1 MDDSTGPQVGKRVF
15 SGTSSRV
22 EAMGMEL
29 TRVEPLDAETADEV
43 EQLISATFAVTARA
57 ANIEPSVREILQQ
70 AGLST
75 KAFYRHFR
83 SKDELLLVALE
94 QGSRRIAEYLQHRM
108 AAQPEPMARIG
119 AWIEGLVRQAMDP
132 EAARKTLPWSLG
144 FGRLALLFPE
154 EFKRTQALLIS
165 PLERQIRLA
174 TKSGALHSPDPARDA
189 WVIFGYT
196 VDTTRYHLIQDTT
209 PSAATL
215 QHLIDFASR
224 ALGAEPPSGAG

>member
-1 MDDSTGPQVGKRVF
+1 
-15 SGTSSRV
+15 
-22 EAMGMEL
+22 MGMEL
-29 TRVEPLDAETADEV
+29 TRVETDDAASADEV

-144 FGRLALLFPE
+144 FGRLASC
-154 EFKRTQALLIS
+154 S
-165 PLERQIRLA
+165 PRSS
-174 TKSGALHSPDPARDA
+174 SGPRPCS
-189 WVIFGYT
+189 
-196 VDTTRYHLIQDTT
+196 
-209 PSAATL
+209 S
-215 QHLIDFASR
+215 
-224 ALGAEPPSGAG
+224 PPSSARSGWPPRAARSTARTRRVTPG